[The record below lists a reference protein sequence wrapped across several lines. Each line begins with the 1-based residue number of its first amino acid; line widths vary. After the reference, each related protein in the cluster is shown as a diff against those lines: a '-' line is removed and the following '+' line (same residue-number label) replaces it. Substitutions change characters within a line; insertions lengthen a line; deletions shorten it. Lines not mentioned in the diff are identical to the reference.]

1 MSAAY
6 LLDVGNVSKVFRLQ
20 KRTVRAVHRASLRV
34 REGESVGI
42 VGESGSGKST
52 LGRCAVG
59 LLRPDEGAVRF
70 LGTDLTRLSNKQ
82 MRAQRRHMQVVFQN
96 PSTAL
101 NQRMTVGRN
110 ILDPL
115 LIHRVG
121 TRMQRG
127 VRVFELMEQVG
138 LSPEYANAFPFE
150 LSGGQQQRVMIARA
164 LALDPKLLLCDEV
177 LSALDVSVQ
186 AQILALLLDLRRDR
200 GLSMLFISHNLPA
213 VEVLSDLIAVMYLGE
228 ILEMGR
234 TEDLLA
240 NPRHPYTRVLFDSVL
255 DIPESKAARKA
266 LRPLPGEMPSPYEI
280 PNGCV
285 FHTRCPVAQDV
296 CRREVPQARTLDDD
310 RQVACHYV

>member
-1 MSAAY
+1 M
-6 LLDVGNVSKVFRLQ
+6 
-20 KRTVRAVHRASLRV
+20 HRASLRV

-213 VEVLSDLIAVMYLGE
+213 VEVLSDVIAVMYLGE

>member
-213 VEVLSDLIAVMYLGE
+213 VEVLSDVIAVMYLGE